1 LLLIHPQE
9 QPLQGA
15 DMEQTMNE
23 LISHT
28 ADMGQAAMFSKDWY
42 NDYFR
47 RAAHSPT
54 HARFCEA
61 VYGRDLCQHGMMD
74 VEEMAFLA
82 SLLKAGERVLEI
94 GCSNGH
100 ISEYLQQQS
109 GCDWLGLDYADQAIA
124 QAQTRT
130 HGKPNLRFQVAD
142 LINDPI
148 PGDGFDSILAIDS
161 IYFMGDYNRTLAK
174 LKAKLNPGGRL
185 IVAAFQAKEDN
196 ETDSLLQAG
205 GTRMDQ
211 ALQDLGLNYRQYDFT
226 ANVRNHWI
234 KNYEYSRSLQADF
247 AAEGNA
253 FLAEARIAEN
263 GWFKDHA
270 ERETLVRF
278 LYVVE
283 AGEGI
288 E

>member
-1 LLLIHPQE
+1 
-9 QPLQGA
+9 
-15 DMEQTMNE
+15 MEQTMDE
-23 LISHT
+23 LLNHT

-42 NDYFR
+42 NEYFR
-47 RAAHSPT
+47 RAATSPT

-74 VEEMAFLA
+74 VEEMALMA
-82 SLLKAGERVLEI
+82 TLLKPGNQVLEI

-100 ISEYLQQQS
+100 ISEYLQQYS
-109 GCDWLGLDYADQAIA
+109 GCDWLGLDNADQAIA
-124 QAQTRT
+124 QAQART
-130 HGKPNLRFQVAD
+130 QGKPGLSFQVAD

-174 LKAKLNPGGRL
+174 LNAKLKPGGQL
-185 IVAAFQAKEDN
+185 IVAAFQAKEDH
-196 ETDSLLQAG
+196 EPDSLLQAG

-211 ALQDLGLNYRQYDFT
+211 ALRELGLSYAQHDFT

-234 KNYEYSRSLQADF
+234 KNYQYSHSLQTDF

-253 FLAEARIAEN
+253 FLAEARMAEN

-283 AGEGI
+283 RHTGST
-288 E
+288 

>member
-1 LLLIHPQE
+1 
-9 QPLQGA
+9 
-15 DMEQTMNE
+15 MEQTMNE
-23 LISHT
+23 LMNHT

-42 NDYFR
+42 NEYFR
-47 RAAHSPT
+47 RAVASPT

-82 SLLKAGERVLEI
+82 TLLKPGSPVLEI
-94 GCSNGH
+94 GCSNGQ
-100 ISEYLQQQS
+100 ISEYLQQHS
-109 GCDWLGLDYADQAIA
+109 ACDWLGLDYADEAVA
-124 QAQTRT
+124 QAQART
-130 HGKPNLRFQVAD
+130 QGNSKLSFQVAD
-142 LINDPI
+142 LIHDPL
-148 PGDGFDSILAIDS
+148 PDDGFDTVLSIDS

-174 LKAKLNPGGRL
+174 LNAKLKPGGRL
-185 IVAAFQAKEDN
+185 IVAAFQAKEDH
-196 ETDSLLQAG
+196 EPDSLLQAG

-211 ALQDLGLNYRQYDFT
+211 ALQELGLNYVQHDFT

-234 KNYEYSRSLQADF
+234 KNYQYSRSLQADF
-247 AAEGNA
+247 EAEGNA
-253 FLAEARIAEN
+253 FLAEARMAEN

-283 AGEGI
+283 GRRDAD
-288 E
+288 